1 MKSHTLQK
9 FMQLKKIV
17 HLADLAKN
25 SQLKVVRKT
34 ILFFVHCEI
43 SNIFTG
49 QTLFFQLGSF
59 T

>member
-1 MKSHTLQK
+1 
-9 FMQLKKIV
+9 MQLKKIV

-34 ILFFVHCEI
+34 ILFFAHCEI

-49 QTLFFQLGSF
+49 QTLFLPARIFHINWF
-59 T
+59 CINF